1 MRFLLGIAIATVI
14 AATVWSSIPTVAKQH
29 GTVSIDPASMTTTT
43 TNLPTQQ
50 YDLF

>member
-29 GTVSIDPASMTTTT
+29 NSVSIDPASMMTSTTS
-43 TNLPTQQ
+43 LPTQE

>member
-1 MRFLLGIAIATVI
+1 MRFLLGIAISTVI

-29 GTVSIDPASMTTTT
+29 GTVSIDPASMTKTT